1 MEIDLSEFS
10 FQPPMKKSQSEPG
23 KHQAILVALVLFLTT
38 LLGYIARTN
47 ISVALPFI
55 ASDYGWTQH
64 EVGEL
69 GGLVLGIFLLGYGI
83 SNVFIS
89 PLVDYFGPR
98 RALMM
103 CVAVWSFFTLM
114 TGALGAFYSMIILS
128 RLMLGFSQGILF
140 PSASKLTQAWF
151 PPTYRSRINAL
162 HLSSGFASNILAAVI
177 LIPLILATSW
187 EIMFYAVAIAGF
199 LLLIPIWRIIRDS
212 PAGEVMREKK
222 SIREIFVQTKE
233 SIRESLK
240 VPGIFRLTFAFWTV
254 NTVWWGLSLWLP
266 TYLNEARGLPIGEL
280 VWAASLPY
288 VGGLAGM
295 YLGSWLSD
303 RLQKRAVLTS
313 FFCIMSASMVLL
325 LSVTYGEVQIVA
337 VLALLWLFLGIAPVN
352 SFTLMQ
358 GMAPP
363 RLIGSAT
370 GIMNGIANGSG
381 IAGPMIIGMAVS
393 FTSNYDTG
401 LVIMAMMMFVG
412 SLFYLQFRKME
423 K

>member
-1 MEIDLSEFS
+1 MEEHRGVPDR
-10 FQPPMKKSQSEPG
+10 
-23 KHQAILVALVLFLTT
+23 HQAIMVALVLFLST
-38 LLGYIARTN
+38 LIGYVARTN

-55 ASDYGWTQH
+55 ASSYGWTQQ

-103 CVAVWSFFTLM
+103 CVAVWSLFTLM

-151 PPTYRSRINAL
+151 PPYYRSRVNAL
-162 HLSSGFASNILAAVI
+162 HLSSGFASNILAAVV
-177 LIPLILATSW
+177 LIPLIVATSW
-187 EIMFYAVAIAGF
+187 EFMFYAVAIAGF
-199 LLLIPIWRIIRDS
+199 LLLIPIWKIIRDS
-212 PAGEVMREKK
+212 PAGEVVREKK
-222 SIREIFVQTKE
+222 SMREIFVQTRE
-233 SIRESLK
+233 SIMESLRI
-240 VPGIFRLTFAFWTV
+240 PGIFRLTFAFWTV

-303 RLQKRAVLTS
+303 RVQRRAVITS
-313 FFCIMSASMVLL
+313 IFCIICASMVLL
-325 LSVTYGEVQIVA
+325 LSMTYGAIQIVS
-337 VLALLWLFLGIAPVN
+337 VLALLWFFLGIAPVN
-352 SFTLMQ
+352 SFTLLQ
-358 GMAPP
+358 GLAPS

-381 IAGPMIIGMAVS
+381 IAGPMIIGMAVAL
-393 FTSNYDTG
+393 TANYDTG
-401 LVIMAMMMFVG
+401 LVIMAFMMFVG

-423 K
+423 KQ